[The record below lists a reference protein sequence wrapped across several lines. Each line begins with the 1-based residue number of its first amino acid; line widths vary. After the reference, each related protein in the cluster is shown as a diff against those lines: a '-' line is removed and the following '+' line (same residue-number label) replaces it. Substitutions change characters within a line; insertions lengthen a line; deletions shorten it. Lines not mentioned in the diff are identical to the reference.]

1 MIFTKKLLACFS
13 VLIITSPAY
22 SSGIEHLPATLEYN
36 LDLKIDYN
44 TQKLYGTCEITM
56 SNITEEPIKNVPV
69 LLYRLLSVK
78 SVKDGNNVPLSF
90 GQEVVSIYNWEQIQV
105 NFIEIALDKPLLPG
119 EQDIIRL
126 DYEGYLFG
134 YSAEGWRY
142 VKDHIARDFTLIRTD
157 GFGYPVICNPDDRDL
172 NYMVQQKF
180 DYQINITVPAGMI
193 VVTGGKL
200 IDKTLKGDEITYT
213 FYSKKPSYRIDIA
226 ISDYKTL
233 EEGKNKVHYF
243 AGDSL
248 SARKVMNALQTS
260 IELYTGWFGP
270 LDNYQGFSII
280 EVPEGYSSQQ
290 DVAAIILSAENF
302 RGSDDMRVIY
312 HEIAHSWN
320 VTSLDPQPSRFESE
334 GYAMFLQTLLLEKLD
349 NRKDMVSAEA
359 QNFLNRIRNTFSE
372 NEEYQTIP
380 IKDYGVKGMTNYS
393 YTLGMV
399 VFAIFY
405 DIIGQECFNEIIGSF
420 YLAHHTEGATL
431 EDFIDHC
438 KKTAPVNL
446 EIFFNDWI
454 YTTNGIKF
462 VVEGKTF
469 EELKEYYN

>member
-1 MIFTKKLLACFS
+1 MIFTKRLLACFV
-13 VLIITSPAY
+13 VLIIMSSAY
-22 SSGIEHLPATLEYN
+22 SSGTEQLPATLEYD

-44 TQKLYGTCEITM
+44 TKKLYGTCEITI

-78 SVKDGNNVPLSF
+78 NVKDENNIPISF
-90 GQEVVSIYNWEQIQV
+90 VQEVVSIKNWEQIQV
-105 NFIEIALDKPLLPG
+105 NFIEITLNKTLSPG
-119 EQDIIRL
+119 EQSKIKL

-142 VKDHIARDFTLIRTD
+142 VKDHIARDFTIIRTD

-172 NYMVQQKF
+172 SYMVQQKF

-200 IDKTLKGDEITYT
+200 INKTLKGDEITYT
-213 FYSKKPSYRIDIA
+213 FSSKKPSYRIDIA
-226 ISDYKTL
+226 VSDYKTL
-233 EEGKNKVHYF
+233 EEGQNKVFYF
-243 AGDSL
+243 ASDSL
-248 SARKVMNALQTS
+248 NARKVMNALQTS
-260 IELYTGWFGP
+260 FELYTGWFGP
-270 LDNYQGFSII
+270 LDDYQGFSII
-280 EVPEGYSSQQ
+280 EVPEGYSSLQ

-312 HEIAHSWN
+312 HEMAHSWN

-349 NRKDMVSAEA
+349 NRKDMVSIEA
-359 QNFLNRIRNTFSE
+359 QNYLDRIRNTFSE

-380 IKDYGVKGMTNYS
+380 IKDYGVKGMTDYS

-420 YLAHHTEGATL
+420 YLTHHNEGATL

-438 KKTAPVNL
+438 KKISPVDL
-446 EIFFNDWI
+446 EVFFNDWI
-454 YTTNGIKF
+454 FTTLGIKL
-462 VVEGKTF
+462 VVEGKTY
-469 EELKEYYN
+469 EELIEYYN